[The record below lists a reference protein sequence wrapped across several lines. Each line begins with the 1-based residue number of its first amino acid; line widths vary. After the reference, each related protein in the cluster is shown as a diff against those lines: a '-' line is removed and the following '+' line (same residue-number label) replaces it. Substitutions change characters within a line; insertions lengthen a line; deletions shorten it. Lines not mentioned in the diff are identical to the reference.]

1 MSGLR
6 CRGLVAGYGTVGVVQ
21 PLDLDV
27 APGSVMALLGPNG
40 SGKTTLMNTLAGLLR
55 SLDGETRVNDEVIRP
70 GRPKDASSA
79 GLVLVADDRALFK
92 SLTVSENLQ
101 VAARRSGTQ
110 PETMLEMFPAL
121 EKRWSVRAGDLS
133 GGEQQ
138 MLAVARG
145 LVRQPKVLLIDEMS
159 MGLAP
164 IIVRDLLPVVGRV
177 AEETGAAVVLVEQ
190 HVGLALEVA
199 DEATV
204 LVHGEVKLQGS
215 AAELA
220 ADMSVLESAYMG
232 S

>member
-55 SLDGETRVNDEVIRP
+55 SLDGEIRVGDEVIRP

>member
-1 MSGLR
+1 VSGLR

-55 SLDGETRVNDEVIRP
+55 SLDGEIRVGDEVIRP

>member
-55 SLDGETRVNDEVIRP
+55 SLDGEIRVNDEVIRP